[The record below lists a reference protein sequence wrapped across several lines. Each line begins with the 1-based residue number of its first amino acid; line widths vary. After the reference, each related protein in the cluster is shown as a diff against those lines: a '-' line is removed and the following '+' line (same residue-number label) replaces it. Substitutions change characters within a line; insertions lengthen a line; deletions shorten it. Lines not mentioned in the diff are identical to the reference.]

1 MLGSRLRRLR
11 RARGFTQRELG
22 APRYS
27 HAYVS
32 SIEHGRRRPSRAAL
46 EFFAE
51 KLGVHPDELET
62 GRPRDLE
69 ARLELRLREAQIALS
84 EGRDEEAEASF
95 RAIGREAR
103 RFGLRELEARAEE
116 GRGLLLER
124 RGEPERA
131 LERYRR
137 AEELLRGEPPTAR
150 ADAVDGQ
157 ARSLTALG
165 DVRYAIHLLESLLGE
180 IERAGLEDPDA
191 LSRVYAG
198 LLYSYLEAGLYRK
211 AAEAAA
217 ELERLVPRVEDPH
230 RLAVMHMHV
239 ARRYLTEGRVE
250 EAERSLRRA
259 EDLYRQLRLRT
270 DLGFAHLARG
280 YVCTRAGRLAEA
292 RVQLERARAIFE
304 ETGDRKDLTRAL
316 NELARV
322 ERLEGRSDRAVEL
335 LERSISLLADADV
348 PILAWAHRELGLALS
363 ERDPV
368 RAEKHLRTAIDLFR
382 RTEQA
387 VELAATYRALGDLL
401 RARGDAEASS
411 EAYRAGICA
420 LEERL

>member
-1 MLGSRLRRLR
+1 MVGGRLRRLR
-11 RARGFTQRELG
+11 RAKGLTQRELG

-32 SIEHGRRRPSRAAL
+32 SIESGRRRPSRPAL
-46 EFFAE
+46 EFFAA
-51 KLGVHPDELET
+51 KLGVDPEELET
-62 GRPRDLE
+62 GRPRNLE
-69 ARLELRLREAQIALS
+69 ATLELRLREAQIALS
-84 EGRDEEAEASF
+84 EGRGEEAEAAF
-95 RAIGREAR
+95 RSIGREAR
-103 RFGLRELEARAEE
+103 RFRLRRLEARAEE
-116 GRGLLLER
+116 GRGLVFER
-124 RGEPERA
+124 RGQPERA

-137 AEELLRGEPPTAR
+137 AAELLRGEPPTLR
-150 ADAVDGQ
+150 ADAVDGE
-157 ARSLTALG
+157 ARCLTSLG

-180 IERAGLEDPDA
+180 IERSGLEDPDA
-191 LSRVYAG
+191 LARVHAG

-217 ELERLVPRVEDPH
+217 ELERLVPRVEDPL
-230 RLAVMHMHV
+230 RLAVMHVHV
-239 ARRYLTEGRVE
+239 ARLYLAEGRME
-250 EAERSLRRA
+250 EAERSLARA

-280 YVCTRAGRLAEA
+280 YVQTRAGRLAEA
-292 RVQLERARAIFE
+292 RAELQRAVEIFE
-304 ETGDRKDLTRAL
+304 GTGDRKDLPRAL

-322 ERLEGRSDRAVEL
+322 ERLEGRPEVALGL
-335 LERSISLLADADV
+335 LERSISLLGDSDV

-363 ERDPV
+363 EREPG
-368 RAEKHLRTAIDLFR
+368 RAEKHLRTAIELYE

-401 RARGDAEASS
+401 RARGDAEGGS
-411 EAYRAGICA
+411 EAYRRGILA